1 MLVKRGQG
9 FERRPVELGLRT
21 ATTVAVLS
29 GVRAGEQVALGA
41 VK

>member
-1 MLVKRGQG
+1 MPK
-9 FERRPVELGLRT
+9 T
-21 ATTVAVLS
+21 ANRAPQRTVAVLS